1 MSSRSVRSQRYRSHS
16 HSRYSEK
23 ERSIRIAVLSSA
35 VAQACALEEEE
46 TAVLFLVLFDVEPC
60 RIPAVL
66 VLGARKEYSKQ
77 K

>member
-1 MSSRSVRSQRYRSHS
+1 M
-16 HSRYSEK
+16 
-23 ERSIRIAVLSSA
+23 
-35 VAQACALEEEE
+35 AQACALEEEE